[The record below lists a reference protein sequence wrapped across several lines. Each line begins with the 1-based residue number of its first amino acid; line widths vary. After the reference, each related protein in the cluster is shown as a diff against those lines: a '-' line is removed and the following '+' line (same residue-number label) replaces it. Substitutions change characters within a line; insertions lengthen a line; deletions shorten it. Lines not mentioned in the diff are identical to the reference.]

1 MSANGLSESR
11 TPEQEASCGKNK
23 SQTRE
28 DAELQS
34 KGADGTGGSGTL
46 ALQFSILSG
55 LAFIF
60 ATRSFL
66 LWSP

>member
-1 MSANGLSESR
+1 MVSANGLSESR

-34 KGADGTGGSGTL
+34 KGADGTGGSG
-46 ALQFSILSG
+46 SCDG
-55 LAFIF
+55 GN
-60 ATRSFL
+60 
-66 LWSP
+66 